1 MKGKLKMKR
10 IFAVVLLA
18 VMCLSMFAVTGCGY
32 NGYDMES
39 EELVMATNAEF
50 PPYEY
55 KEGND
60 FKGIDIEIAQELAKR
75 MNKKLVI
82 KDVKFDAALLGVSEG
97 KYDMVLA
104 GLTVTED
111 RKKSMSFSESY
122 AKGVQVMIVKE
133 GSSITS
139 IDDLFNYDEN
149 GDPVSLKNPD
159 IKVGVQTNTTG
170 DIYSSSDVTGWGVND
185 LNEDGSVKTD
195 RVKRYDNGAIA
206 VEALKNGQIDVVI
219 IDEEPAKSYVAANTG
234 IKILDSKYAEED
246 YAIAVHKKSTELLAE
261 IDKHL
266 ADMKAD
272 GTLAAIVAKYIK

>member
-1 MKGKLKMKR
+1 MKR
-10 IFAVVLLA
+10 ILAFVLLA
-18 VMCLSMFAVTGCGY
+18 VMCFSMFAMTSCGY
-32 NGYDMES
+32 SGYDMDS

-55 KEGND
+55 KEGNE

-75 MNKKLVI
+75 MGKKLVI

-122 AKGVQVMIVKE
+122 AKGVQVMIVKD
-133 GSSITS
+133 GSSITG

-149 GDPVSLKNPD
+149 GDPVSLKNTE
-159 IKVGVQTNTTG
+159 IKIGVQTNTTG
-170 DIYSSSDVTGWGVND
+170 DIYSSSDVTGWGFND
-185 LNEDGSVKTD
+185 LNEDGSTKTD

-206 VEALKNGQIDVVI
+206 VEALKNGQVDVVI

-266 ADMKAD
+266 AAMKAD
-272 GTLAAIVAKYIK
+272 GTLDAIVAKYIK